1 MYPTVIDSS
10 PPKLLNVTD
19 YEISRS
25 KQGVKIWKDRA
36 DTFKKLPSFLDGQYF
51 FRTPTKGNMNKA
63 WSIQVHGPS
72 TIYVVTKGEKSK
84 SVGKRAANGNGN
96 SKKEDL
102 TNKSNKRQQNG
113 EDGKN
118 NAGKH
123 PSKDDSDTSSGKK
136 KDEAADGWFKQEGSV
151 VTSADVSLAKVLGK
165 NFEGKGINRI
175 KLQPIKSDDDWKI
188 VFITGKTFSAL
199 Q

>member
-1 MYPTVIDSS
+1 MYPTVIDPN

-25 KQGVKIWKDRA
+25 KQGVKIWKDRT
-36 DTFKKLPSFLDGQYF
+36 DTFKKLPTFLDGQYF
-51 FRTPTKGNMNKA
+51 FRTPTKGNTNKA

-136 KDEAADGWFKQEGSV
+136 KDEAAEGWFEQEGSV
-151 VTSADVSLAKVLGK
+151 VTSADVSLAKILGK
-165 NFEGKGINRI
+165 NFEGKGINQI
-175 KLQPIKSDDDWKI
+175 KLQPIKTDDDWKI
-188 VFITGKTFSAL
+188 VFTTGKIFSTL